1 MNRVASSLVAALRG
15 RSRREARRRVAAL
28 LIVVVTV
35 AFSLFVWGVEPFQA
49 WEWGLTDRL
58 FRHQDAS
65 PNIVVAGIDDE
76 TLATYQDVRCWPR
89 SLHADALDH
98 LREAGVKGV
107 AMDILFVEESEEDEE
122 LARAISG
129 MPVILATAPPEPP
142 NWLESDGGV
151 SVFETVLDPPASL
164 QAADPY
170 LAHAHLPEDGDGVVR
185 RVPLAIRDAQGRE
198 YPALSLAALYLFFSQ
213 EPPEQLP
220 LDGDSLHVLG
230 REVPLGEAAS
240 MRINFVGG
248 ADRFSFLSYGEVI
261 SGQFDP
267 DVVRNKVV
275 LVGETASGTGDR
287 HQTAVGSAPL
297 PGLYLHANAL
307 DTLLRGRFLQEVG
320 GVGTLLSM
328 LALGAIAALAL
339 PRLNLRWGLGVT
351 LALAFA
357 YALGVWTA
365 FDRGWVLAMLNPL
378 VLVALVFVVNLSHR
392 VTSEAM
398 ARREVR
404 ELFGRYISPEVATEL
419 VERADRGELRLGG
432 ELRQITVLFADLRGF
447 TSLSERRSASDV
459 VDYLN
464 RWFGI
469 IISHVVAHRGMVNK
483 FGGDAIVALWN
494 APQECPDHALEA
506 CRAALASVEE
516 LGHLADP
523 DPSLSGARFGF
534 GINTGEALV
543 GNVGSL
549 GRLEYTAVG
558 DPVNLAAR
566 ICGVA
571 PGGEVWIGPAT
582 QELVAERLS
591 AEHLGS
597 FSLKGKEEAVPLFRL
612 RPSPP

>member
-1 MNRVASSLVAALRG
+1 LNGAVSSLVAALRG
-15 RSRREARRRVAAL
+15 RSRREARRRMAAL

-35 AFSLFVWGVEPFQA
+35 VFSLFVWGVEPFQT
-49 WEWGLTDRL
+49 WEWGLSDRL
-58 FRHQDAS
+58 FRDQDAS
-65 PNIVVAGIDDE
+65 PNIVVAGIDEE
-76 TLATYQDVRCWPR
+76 TLATYGRLGEWPR
-89 SLHADALDH
+89 SLHADALEN
-98 LREAGVKGV
+98 LQEAEAKGV

-129 MPVILATAPPEPP
+129 MPVILATAPL
-142 NWLESDGGV
+142 NRLESDEGPPA
-151 SVFETVLDPPASL
+151 FETVLAPPASL

-170 LAHAHLPEDGDGVVR
+170 LAHAHFPEDSDGVAR
-185 RVPLAIRDAQGRE
+185 RVPLVIRDADGRE
-198 YPALSLAALYLFFSQ
+198 YPSLSLTALYLFFPQ

-220 LDGDSLHVLG
+220 LGDGSLDVLG
-230 REVPLGEAAS
+230 REVPLGESAS

-248 ADRFSFLSYGEVI
+248 ADRFTLLSYSEVI

-267 DVVRNKVV
+267 AVVRNKVV

-287 HQTAVGSAPL
+287 HQTPVASAPL

-307 DTLLRGRFLQEVG
+307 DTLLRARFLQEVG

-328 LALGAIAALAL
+328 LALGAIAALTL
-339 PRLNLRWGLGVT
+339 PRVNLRWGLVVT
-351 LALAFA
+351 LVLAFA
-357 YALGVWTA
+357 YALSVWTA

-378 VLVALVFVVNLSHR
+378 VLVALVFVVNLAHR

-404 ELFGRYISPEVATEL
+404 DLFGRYISHEVATEL
-419 VERADRGELRLGG
+419 VERADRGDLRLGG

-464 RWFGI
+464 RCFGVI
-469 IISHVVAHRGMVNK
+469 IGHVVAHRGMVNK

-506 CRAALASVEE
+506 CRAAVASVEE
-516 LGHLADP
+516 LSRLAEP
-523 DPSLSGARFGF
+523 DPSLAGARFGF
-534 GINTGEALV
+534 GINTGEAVV

-549 GRLEYTAVG
+549 GRLEYTAIG
-558 DPVNLAAR
+558 DSVNLAAR

-582 QELVAERLS
+582 QELVAERIS
-591 AEHLGS
+591 TEDLGS

-612 RPSPP
+612 RPSSP

>member
-1 MNRVASSLVAALRG
+1 MNGAASLLVAALRG
-15 RSRREARRRVAAL
+15 RSRREARRRVAAV
-28 LIVVVTV
+28 LIVAVTV
-35 AFSLFVWGVEPFQA
+35 AFSLFVWGVEPFQT
-49 WEWGLTDRL
+49 WEWGLSDRL

-65 PNIVVAGIDDE
+65 PNIVVAGIDE
-76 TLATYQDVRCWPR
+76 GTLATHGRLGDWPR
-89 SLHADALDH
+89 SLHADALEN
-98 LREAGVKGV
+98 LREAGAKGV
-107 AMDILFVEESEEDEE
+107 VMDILFFEESDEDEE
-122 LARAISG
+122 LARALSG
-129 MPVILATAPPEPP
+129 MPVILATEPK
-142 NWLESDGGV
+142 NHLGSDAGV
-151 SVFETVLDPPASL
+151 PVFETVSIPIASL

-170 LAHAHLPEDGDGVVR
+170 LAHVILPEDSDGVAR
-185 RVPLAIRDAQGRE
+185 RVPLAVRDADERE
-198 YPALSLAALYLFFSQ
+198 YPALSLAALYLFFPQ
-213 EPPEQLP
+213 ELPEQLP
-220 LDGDSLHVLG
+220 LDGGSLDVLG
-230 REVPLGEAAS
+230 REVPLGESAS

-267 DVVRNKVV
+267 AVVRNKVV
-275 LVGETASGTGDR
+275 LVGETASGTFDR
-287 HQTAVGSAPL
+287 HKTPVGSAPL

-307 DTLLRGRFLQEVG
+307 DTLLRARFLQEVG

-339 PRLNLRWGLGVT
+339 PRINLRWGLGVT

-404 ELFGRYISPEVATEL
+404 DLFGRYISPEVATEL
-419 VERADRGELRLGG
+419 VERVDRDELRLGG
-432 ELRQITVLFADLRGF
+432 EMRQITVLFADLRGF

-464 RWFGI
+464 RCFGI
-469 IISHVVAHRGMVNK
+469 IINHVVAHKGMVNK

-534 GINTGEALV
+534 GINTGEAVV

-549 GRLEYTAVG
+549 GRLEYTAIG
-558 DPVNLAAR
+558 DSVNLAAR

-571 PGGEVWIGPAT
+571 PEGEVWIGPAT

>member
-1 MNRVASSLVAALRG
+1 LNDVASSLVAALRG
-15 RSRREARRRVAAL
+15 RSRREARRRMAAL

-35 AFSLFVWGVEPFQA
+35 VFSLFVWVVGPFQT
-49 WEWGLTDRL
+49 WEWGLSDRL
-58 FRHQDAS
+58 FRDQDAS
-65 PNIVVAGIDDE
+65 PNIVVAGIDE
-76 TLATYQDVRCWPR
+76 GTLAEYGRLGDWPR

-98 LREAGVKGV
+98 LREAGAKGV
-107 AMDILFVEESEEDEE
+107 AMDILFIEKSEEDDE
-122 LARAISG
+122 LARALSG
-129 MPVILATAPPEPP
+129 MPVILATKPE
-142 NWLESDGGV
+142 NGLGSDEGV
-151 SVFETVLDPPASL
+151 PVFETVSAPLASL
-164 QAADPY
+164 QTADTY
-170 LAHAHLPEDGDGVVR
+170 LAHAHFPEDGDGVVR
-185 RVPLAIRDAQGRE
+185 RVPVAVRDAEGRE
-198 YPALSLAALYLFFSQ
+198 YPALSLAALYLFFPQ

-220 LDGDSLHVLG
+220 LDDGSLDVLG
-230 REVPLGEAAS
+230 REVPLGEFGS

-248 ADRFSFLSYGEVI
+248 ADRFSFISYGDII

-267 DVVRNKVV
+267 AVVRNKVV

-287 HQTAVGSAPL
+287 HETPVASAPL

-307 DTLLRGRFLQEVG
+307 DTLLRARFLQEVG
-320 GVGTLLSM
+320 GVGTFLSM
-328 LALGAIAALAL
+328 LALGAIAALTL
-339 PRLNLRWGLGVT
+339 PRLNLRWGLVVT
-351 LALAFA
+351 LVLAFA
-357 YALGVWTA
+357 YALSVWTA

-404 ELFGRYISPEVATEL
+404 DLFGRYISHEVAAEL
-419 VERADRGELRLGG
+419 VERADRGDLRLGG

-447 TSLSERRSASDV
+447 TSLSERRSAPDV

-464 RWFGI
+464 RCFGVI
-469 IISHVVAHRGMVNK
+469 IGHVVAHRGMVNK

-506 CRAALASVEE
+506 CRAAVASVEE
-516 LGHLADP
+516 LSRLAEP
-523 DPSLSGARFGF
+523 DPSLAGARFGF
-534 GINTGEALV
+534 GINTGEAVV

-549 GRLEYTAVG
+549 GRLEYTAIG
-558 DPVNLAAR
+558 DSVNLAAR

-591 AEHLGS
+591 TEDLGS

-612 RPSPP
+612 RPSSS

>member
-1 MNRVASSLVAALRG
+1 MAA
-15 RSRREARRRVAAL
+15 V
-28 LIVVVTV
+28 LILVVTV
-35 AFSLFVWGVEPFQA
+35 AFSLFVWGVEPFQT
-49 WEWGLTDRL
+49 WEWGLSDRL
-58 FRHQDAS
+58 FRDQDGS
-65 PNIVVAGIDDE
+65 PNIVVAGIDEDTLDE
-76 TLATYQDVRCWPR
+76 YGRLGDWPR
-89 SLHADALDH
+89 SLHADALEN
-98 LREAGVKGV
+98 LQEAGAKGV

-122 LARAISG
+122 LASALSR
-129 MPVILATAPPEPP
+129 MPVILATNPE
-142 NWLESDGGV
+142 NLVGSENGV
-151 SVFETVLDPPASL
+151 PTFETVEAPPASL
-164 QAADPY
+164 QAGGSS
-170 LAHAHLPEDGDGVVR
+170 LGHILFPEDSDGVAR
-185 RVPLAIRDAQGRE
+185 RVPLVVRDANGRE
-198 YPALSLAALYLFFSQ
+198 YPALSLAALYLFFLQ

-220 LDGDSLHVLG
+220 LDGGSLYVLG

-248 ADRFSFLSYGEVI
+248 ADHFDFISYGDVI

-275 LVGETASGTGDR
+275 LVGETAAGTGDR
-287 HQTAVGSAPL
+287 HETPVSSAPL

-307 DTLLRGRFLQEVG
+307 DTLLRARFLQEVG

-339 PRLNLRWGLGVT
+339 PRLNLRWGLVVT
-351 LALAFA
+351 LILAFA
-357 YALGVWTA
+357 YALSVWTA

-392 VTSEAM
+392 VTSEAI

-447 TSLSERRSASDV
+447 TSLSERRSATEV

-464 RWFGI
+464 RCFGI
-469 IISHVVAHRGMVNK
+469 IIGQVVAHRGMVNK

-494 APQECPDHALEA
+494 APQECPDHALQA

-516 LGHLADP
+516 LGRLTEP

-582 QELVAERLS
+582 QEIVAGRLS
-591 AEHLGS
+591 EEHLGS

-612 RPSPP
+612 RPNVS

>member
-1 MNRVASSLVAALRG
+1 MSGLASALVAVLRG
-15 RSRREARRRVAAL
+15 RSRREARRRMAAV
-28 LIVVVTV
+28 LIVAVTV
-35 AFSLFVWGVEPFQA
+35 AFSLFVWGVEPFHT

-65 PNIVVAGIDDE
+65 PNIVVAGIDEE
-76 TLATYQDVRCWPR
+76 TLAKYGRLGDWPR
-89 SLHADALDH
+89 SLHADALEN
-98 LREAGVKGV
+98 LREAEAKGV

-122 LARAISG
+122 LADALSR
-129 MPVILATAPPEPP
+129 MPVILATAPL
-142 NWLESDGGV
+142 NRLESDGEAPL
-151 SVFETVLDPPASL
+151 FETVLTPPASL
-164 QAADPY
+164 QVSDPY
-170 LAHAHLPEDGDGVVR
+170 LAHAYLPEDSDGVVR
-185 RVPLAIRDAQGRE
+185 RVPLAIRDAEGRE
-198 YPALSLAALYLFFSQ
+198 YPALSLAALYLFFLQ
-213 EPPEQLP
+213 VPPEQLP
-220 LDGDSLHVLG
+220 LDGGSLDVLG

-240 MRINFVGG
+240 MRINYVGG
-248 ADRFSFLSYGEVI
+248 DDRFASIPYWKVI
-261 SGQFDP
+261 SGEFEAAD
-267 DVVRNKVV
+267 VRNKVV
-275 LVGETASGTGDR
+275 LVGETAAGTGDR
-287 HQTAVGSAPL
+287 HQTPLGSAPL

-307 DTLLRGRFLQEVG
+307 DTLLRARFLQEVG

-339 PRLNLRWGLGVT
+339 PRINLRWGLGVT

-357 YALGVWTA
+357 YALSVWTA

-378 VLVALVFVVNLSHR
+378 VLLALVFVVNLSHR

-419 VERADRGELRLGG
+419 VERADRGDLHLGG

-447 TSLSERRSASDV
+447 TSLSERRPASEV

-464 RWFGI
+464 RCFAA
-469 IISHVVAHRGMVNK
+469 IISQVVAHRGMVNK
-483 FGGDAIVALWN
+483 FGGDAIVAIWN
-494 APQECPDHALEA
+494 APQECPDHAFEA
-506 CRAALASVEE
+506 CQAALASVEE
-516 LGHLADP
+516 LGRAAEP

-549 GRLEYTAVG
+549 GRSEYTAVG
-558 DPVNLAAR
+558 DSVNLAAR

-571 PGGEVWIGPAT
+571 PAGEAWIGPTT
-582 QELVAERLS
+582 QELVAGRLS

-597 FSLKGKEEAVPLFRL
+597 FSLKGKEEPVPLFRL
-612 RPSPP
+612 QPDSP

>member
-1 MNRVASSLVAALRG
+1 MNGAASLLVATLRG

-28 LIVVVTV
+28 LILVVAV
-35 AFSLFVWGVEPFQA
+35 AFSLFVWGVAPFQT
-49 WEWGLTDRL
+49 WEWGLSDRL

-65 PNIVVAGIDDE
+65 PNIVVAGIDEE
-76 TLATYQDVRCWPR
+76 TLATYGRLGDWPR

-98 LREAGVKGV
+98 LREADAKGV
-107 AMDILFVEESEEDEE
+107 AIDILFVEESEEDEE
-122 LARAISG
+122 LARALSG
-129 MPVILATAPPEPP
+129 MPVILATAPL
-142 NWLESDGGV
+142 NRLESDGGV
-151 SVFETVLDPPASL
+151 SVFETVLAPPASL

-170 LAHAHLPEDGDGVVR
+170 LAHAHLPEDGDGVAR
-185 RVPLAIRDAQGRE
+185 RVPLAIRDAEGRE
-198 YPALSLAALYLFFSQ
+198 YPALSLAALYLFFPQ
-213 EPPEQLP
+213 VPPEQLP

-267 DVVRNKVV
+267 AVVRNKVV
-275 LVGETASGTGDR
+275 LVGETASGTCDR
-287 HQTAVGSAPL
+287 HKTPVGSAPL

-339 PRLNLRWGLGVT
+339 PRINLRWGLGVT

-419 VERADRGELRLGG
+419 VERVDRGELRLGG
-432 ELRQITVLFADLRGF
+432 EMRQITVLFADLRGF

-464 RWFGI
+464 RCFGI
-469 IISHVVAHRGMVNK
+469 IIGHVVAHRGMVNK

-534 GINTGEALV
+534 GINTGEAVV

-549 GRLEYTAVG
+549 GRLEYTAIG
-558 DPVNLAAR
+558 DSVNLAAR

>member
-1 MNRVASSLVAALRG
+1 LNGVASSLVAALRG

-28 LIVVVTV
+28 LILVVTV
-35 AFSLFVWGVEPFQA
+35 AVSLFVWGVEPFQT
-49 WEWGLTDRL
+49 WEWGLSDRL
-58 FRHQDAS
+58 FRDQDGS

-76 TLATYQDVRCWPR
+76 TLATYGRVVDWPR

-107 AMDILFVEESEEDEE
+107 VMDILFFEESDKDEE
-122 LARAISG
+122 LARALSG
-129 MPVILATAPPEPP
+129 MPVILATEPK
-142 NWLESDGGV
+142 NHLGSDAGV
-151 SVFETVLDPPASL
+151 PVFETVSTPIASL

-170 LAHAHLPEDGDGVVR
+170 LAHVLLPEDSDGVAR
-185 RVPLAIRDAQGRE
+185 RVPLAVSSDADDRE
-198 YPALSLAALYLFFSQ
+198 YPALSLAALYLFFLQ

-220 LDGDSLHVLG
+220 LDGGSLDVLG
-230 REVPLGEAAS
+230 REVPLGESAS

-261 SGQFDP
+261 SGDFDAA
-267 DVVRNKVV
+267 VVRNKVV
-275 LVGETASGTGDR
+275 LVGETASGTFDR
-287 HQTAVGSAPL
+287 HQTPVSSASL

-307 DTLLRGRFLQEVG
+307 DTLLRGRWLQEVG

-328 LALGAIAALAL
+328 LALGAIAALTL
-339 PRLNLRWGLGVT
+339 PRINLRWGLLVT
-351 LALAFA
+351 LILAFA
-357 YALGVWTA
+357 YALSVWTA

-378 VLVALVFVVNLSHR
+378 LLVALVFVVNLSHR

-419 VERADRGELRLGG
+419 VERVDRDELRLGG
-432 ELRQITVLFADLRGF
+432 EMRQITVLFADLRGF

-464 RWFGI
+464 RCFGVI
-469 IISHVVAHRGMVNK
+469 IGQVMAHKGMVNK
-483 FGGDAIVALWN
+483 FGGDAIVAIWN
-494 APQECPDHALEA
+494 APQECSDHALEA

-516 LGHLADP
+516 LGRLAEP
-523 DPSLSGARFGF
+523 DPSLAGARFGF
-534 GINTGEALV
+534 GINTGEAVV

-549 GRLEYTAVG
+549 GRLEYTAIG
-558 DPVNLAAR
+558 DSVNLAAR

-582 QELVAERLS
+582 QELVAERIS

-612 RPSPP
+612 RWIPP